1 MAVRGRARGDTESP
15 SSSGPVALVP
25 RRVMGARGRDSQNQP
40 SSHRTAP
47 PGARNRVPGSAPL
60 SLAQG

>member
-1 MAVRGRARGDTESP
+1 MAARGRARGDTESP
-15 SSSGPVALVP
+15 SRPGPVALVP

-40 SSHRTAP
+40 SSSRTAP
-47 PGARNRVPGSAPL
+47 AGGKNRVPGSAPL